1 MMGQIIFVSLWAL
14 GIGIAGSC
22 VTIAALLILFWI
34 RSRRTRGQD
43 NARREIHERS
53 IRLRKEKARRD
64 FRGYYGLKWIEE
76 LENGLR

>member
-1 MMGQIIFVSLWAL
+1 MMGQFTFVALWAL
-14 GIGIAGSC
+14 GIGVAGTC
-22 VTIAALLILFWI
+22 VVVAALLILAWI

-43 NARREIHERS
+43 KARIEIYERS

-76 LENGLR
+76 LENGLQ